1 MCSYIVF
8 RASRSNTVCYDVINV
23 YMVNAVSNMHD
34 MDLAKVLDVSTH
46 YVEIVLLFLL
56 KLDRNDSGE
65 VVMFFISTA

>member
-1 MCSYIVF
+1 MCSCIVF

-23 YMVNAVSNMHD
+23 HMVNAVSNMHD
-34 MDLAKVLDVSTH
+34 MDFAKVLDVSTH
-46 YVEIVLLFLL
+46 YVLLFLL